1 MKSLAQSHTAL
12 KELNPSSLTATSA
25 LNHPSWGSPE
35 PAGNPKEGV
44 KGSIPKSSFHNV
56 WERGYFWETRV
67 SHTVRALEMFL
78 FKRTISR
85 YREIVGVL
93 YVLGGPALGG
103 CGKGTSHPTS
113 RRCSHVSEML
123 PGGPALGSEGHVLHP
138 RCLFALLEPLAM
150 APDSSSLVWPGHRI
164 SHPQEM
170 PPSGPGKDPSISTPG
185 ECVWC
190 CAVGVGKVECFLLS
204 RSERDLGTTWGPPP
218 SHLLAGEM
226 PSPVPLPCLPPSPS
240 CAGA

>member
-1 MKSLAQSHTAL
+1 MSKDQF
-12 KELNPSSLTATSA
+12 LNLHSTMYGKGGTS
-25 LNHPSWGSPE
+25 GKPE
-35 PAGNPKEGV
+35 YLILLE
-44 KGSIPKSSFHNV
+44 H
-56 WERGYFWETRV
+56 
-67 SHTVRALEMFL
+67 LEMFL

-218 SHLLAGEM
+218 SLLGKC
-226 PSPVPLPCLPPSPS
+226 PVQCPFHAYLPPLAVQEHESALTA
-240 CAGA
+240 C